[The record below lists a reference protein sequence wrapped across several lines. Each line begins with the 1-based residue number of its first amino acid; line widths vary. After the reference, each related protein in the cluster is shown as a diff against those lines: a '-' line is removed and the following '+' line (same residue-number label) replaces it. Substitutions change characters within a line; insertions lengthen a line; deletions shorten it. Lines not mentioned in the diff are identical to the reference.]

1 MFRMTEYIFEPPTYT
16 KILNNLYIGG
26 APPPQ
31 AKIDLMFGGLILC
44 AREYQP
50 TIFTNMNVVYAPM
63 DDDGQSISIEDAK
76 EAVNAAEAAIE
87 WMDRGLKV
95 LVTCY
100 AGRNR
105 SGLVTA
111 LILCMGPL
119 RVPPSNAIRK
129 IRASRGMDALSNTGF
144 VEFLHYACG

>member
-1 MFRMTEYIFEPPTYT
+1 MMREYDFDTPTYT
-16 KILNNLYIGG
+16 KVLENLYIGG

-31 AKIDLMFGGLILC
+31 SKLDLMFGGLVLC

-50 TIFTNMNVVYAPM
+50 TIFTNLNVVYAPM
-63 DDDGQSISIEDAK
+63 DDDGASISMEDA
-76 EAVNAAEAAIE
+76 EMAVNASNAVIE
-87 WMDRGLKV
+87 WMGRGLKV

-111 LILCMGPL
+111 LALCKGPL
-119 RVPPSNAIRK
+119 QMPPSNAIRK
-129 IRASRGMDALSNTGF
+129 IRAVRGMDSLSNTGF
-144 VEFLHYACG
+144 VEFLHYWCD